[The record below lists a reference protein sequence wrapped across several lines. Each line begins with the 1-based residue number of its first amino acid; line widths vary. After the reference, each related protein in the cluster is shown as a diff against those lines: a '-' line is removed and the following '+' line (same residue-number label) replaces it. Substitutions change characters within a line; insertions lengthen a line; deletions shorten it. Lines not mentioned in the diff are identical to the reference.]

1 MGEVDNNNVYMRVL
15 ENTMCRIFCMISN
28 DALQNKLYRI
38 DDIEEQVDL
47 ICQSCETY
55 PAPFHR
61 GCPYILSNDQL
72 ICPRVKPNLPQLR
85 SLQCRTAVNRAKK
98 PMISISCR

>member
-1 MGEVDNNNVYMRVL
+1 ML
-15 ENTMCRIFCMISN
+15 LN

-55 PAPFHR
+55 PTPFHR
-61 GCPYILSNDQL
+61 GCPYILSNDQI
-72 ICPRVKPNLPQLR
+72 ICPRVKPNLSNL
-85 SLQCRTAVNRAKK
+85 SLITPPADGCDTDEE
-98 PMISISCR
+98 SDDFDSL

>member
-72 ICPRVKPNLPQLR
+72 ICPRVKPNLPQLPVVTVTDGCEPGEETDDFDI
-85 SLQCRTAVNRAKK
+85 L
-98 PMISISCR
+98 